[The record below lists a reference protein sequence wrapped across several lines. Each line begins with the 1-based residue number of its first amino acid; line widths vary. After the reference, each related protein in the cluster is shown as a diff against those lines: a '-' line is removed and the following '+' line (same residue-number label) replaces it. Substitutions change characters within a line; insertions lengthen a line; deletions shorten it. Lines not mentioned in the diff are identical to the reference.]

1 MKKLNLIIGILVLT
15 TSVSFG
21 QKYELDKKTVTGV
34 FDAKGKT
41 KSEIFSSIN
50 KWISLNYNSAQNV
63 VQLNDSNAGN
73 IIVKGQ
79 NDAVYKEV
87 LLLIFPQRKLTLSE
101 YASIKLSHTIEIN
114 IRDNKFRIIYSLT
127 SHVPYIGIDQYGLI
141 KKKLKLIFSMI
152 NFSGLKDEQVEI
164 YNEATKDGVL
174 FMGKKKKR
182 EMLTYTKPIFEQF
195 NKDLIANIKYIL
207 LSIQETVNLT
217 KKDDW

>member
-127 SHVPYIGIDQYGLI
+127 SHVPYIGIDQYGSI

>member
-87 LLLIFPQRKLTLSE
+87 LLLIYPQRKLTLSE